1 MVISGVVYSLGDWI
15 AQATVV
21 NLVVGS
27 LVWVEDDMA
36 WIDEKVVH
44 VSGEEIKIICTNE
57 KGDDVGDQ
65 WREEPWN
72 YLLAQVVEMFKILS
86 KFYTKTQAVLKRSR
100 DRQDRKVNEGEGTR
114 IVIGATDI
122 GIAIGRN
129 TEG

>member
-1 MVISGVVYSLGDWI
+1 MRTSSQNKPCSCQDGDKWGGLLI
-15 AQATVV
+15 GRLDCT
-21 NLVVGS
+21 GYC
-27 LVWVEDDMA
+27 
-36 WIDEKVVH
+36 
-44 VSGEEIKIICTNE
+44 EIKIICTNE